1 LRCNQASKIRG
12 GLISRGGL
20 VKVRI
25 STSLL
30 AVALVAVLALGASGV
45 GSAKPAAEP
54 TAKAATPFRVA
65 LVTDIGGLDDR
76 SFNFLANKGLQD
88 AKRRFGVQGRVF
100 ISRSNADYVPNL
112 STAARQGYNL
122 IISVGFLMVEA
133 TAAVAKRFPSTKFA
147 IVDGSGVAAELK
159 GKPTNVRGLLFKE
172 QEAGYLAGY
181 LGALV
186 MNKQPKKQGKLGA
199 VGGLKIP
206 PVDRFIA
213 GYYVG
218 AKKAWPQVQV
228 THSYSQDFV
237 DQAKCKEQALNQIA
251 NGAGVVFQVAGQC
264 GLGVLSAAREQGV
277 WGIGVDADQGYTGA
291 HVLTSATKKVDVAVF
306 STIQAARAQGAR
318 FKTSFNAVFTVKNN
332 GVGYGKISTR
342 IPPAWKKE
350 LESIRQQIASGRIK
364 VTAQSPPR
372 ATG

>member
-1 LRCNQASKIRG
+1 M
-12 GLISRGGL
+12 
-20 VKVRI
+20 KVRLL
-25 STSLL
+25 TSLL
-30 AVALVAVLALGASGV
+30 AAALVAVLALGTAGI
-45 GSAKPAAEP
+45 GSAKLAEEP
-54 TAKAATPFRVA
+54 SAKAATPYKVV

-88 AKRRFGVQGRVF
+88 AKKRYGVQGRVF
-100 ISRSNADYVPNL
+100 LSKSNADYIPNL
-112 STAARQGYNL
+112 RDAVQKERANL
-122 IISVGFLMVEA
+122 VIGVGFLMA
-133 TAAVAKRFPSTKFA
+133 DAISTVAKRFPGTKFA
-147 IVDGSGVAAELK
+147 IIDNTGVSRELK
-159 GKPTNVRGLLFKE
+159 GRPTNVRGILFKE

-181 LGALV
+181 LSALV
-186 MNKQPKKQGKLGA
+186 MKQQPRKDGKLGA

-277 WGIGVDADQGYTGA
+277 WGIGVDADQGYLGA
-291 HVLTSATKKVDVAVF
+291 HVLTSATKKVDVAVS
-306 STIQAARAQGAR
+306 STIGAAKAGGAR
-318 FKTSFNAVFTVKNN
+318 FRTNFNAIFTVKNN
-332 GVGYGKISTR
+332 GVGYGRISTR

-350 LESIRQQIASGRIK
+350 LASIRSQIASGKIK
-364 VTAQSPPR
+364 VTAQNPPP
-372 ATG
+372 ANG